1 MRTDGEIERLSEMP
15 ADSINL
21 PPGKRGTS
29 ARPAVAARRLG
40 YINHATG
47 RKRAWQ
53 LLARLRHS
61 KTADTQFLQHFREYC
76 EVRLLFRI
84 GSHGG
89 EDADERHPLALLRAR
104 YHRPRRRAA
113 EQCDELAPVHS

>member
-53 LLARLRHS
+53 LLALNSRGTIPQRCPLLKVNRPRHLAAVTSQIDPERSSEAFTRL
-61 KTADTQFLQHFREYC
+61 AY
-76 EVRLLFRI
+76 
-84 GSHGG
+84 GSH
-89 EDADERHPLALLRAR
+89 
-104 YHRPRRRAA
+104 
-113 EQCDELAPVHS
+113 

>member
-1 MRTDGEIERLSEMP
+1 AIERGHAMRTDGEIERLSEMP

-29 ARPAVAARRLG
+29 ARPAAAALRLG

-61 KTADTQFLQHFREYC
+61 KTADGLPLLGEERSSNGRRAC
-76 EVRLLFRI
+76 EPRGRRPMVSSNSSGLSHRRLL
-84 GSHGG
+84 
-89 EDADERHPLALLRAR
+89 LA
-104 YHRPRRRAA
+104 RR
-113 EQCDELAPVHS
+113 

>member
-1 MRTDGEIERLSEMP
+1 MRRDGEIERLSEMP

-61 KTADTQFLQHFREYC
+61 KTADGLP
-76 EVRLLFRI
+76 LL
-84 GSHGG
+84 G
-89 EDADERHPLALLRAR
+89 EERSCNGRKADMSSRGRRPQQQLLRAF
-104 YHRPRRRAA
+104 P
-113 EQCDELAPVHS
+113 S

>member
-53 LLARLRHS
+53 LLARFRHG
-61 KTADTQFLQHFREYC
+61 KTADGLP
-76 EVRLLFRI
+76 LFGRRAM
-84 GSHGG
+84 SDSRHGEMVG
-89 EDADERHPLALLRAR
+89 LGRFELCGLRRVGGA
-104 YHRPRRRAA
+104 PRR
-113 EQCDELAPVHS
+113 

>member
-1 MRTDGEIERLSEMP
+1 MILMLGIDVPSDSIKGPHRSRRLGQRGGPTLVSRAIERGHAMRTDGEIDRLSEMP

-29 ARPAVAARRLG
+29 ARPAVAALRLG

-61 KTADTQFLQHFREYC
+61 KTADGLP
-76 EVRLLFRI
+76 LL
-84 GSHGG
+84 G
-89 EDADERHPLALLRAR
+89 EERSCNG
-104 YHRPRRRAA
+104 RRT
-113 EQCDELAPVHS
+113 

>member
-1 MRTDGEIERLSEMP
+1 MRTDGEIKRLSEMP
-15 ADSINL
+15 ADSTNL

-40 YINHATG
+40 YLNHATG

-61 KTADTQFLQHFREYC
+61 KTADGLP
-76 EVRLLFRI
+76 LLGEERSCNGTSIALEHDVIAGTPRI
-84 GSHGG
+84 YL
-89 EDADERHPLALLRAR
+89 EWP
-104 YHRPRRRAA
+104 
-113 EQCDELAPVHS
+113 

>member
-61 KTADTQFLQHFREYC
+61 KTADGLP
-76 EVRLLFRI
+76 LF
-84 GSHGG
+84 GG
-89 EDADERHPLALLRAR
+89 ERACNGHHCKTEVYPDR
-104 YHRPRRRAA
+104 SFAGAVFFCPH
-113 EQCDELAPVHS
+113 H